1 MGMMVGLQMGME
13 TALFSISGVMIGWL
27 GTVPLAAHQV
37 VASIS
42 TLGFM
47 VYYGVGSAVSIRVSN
62 FFGQGRYCRSPTGNF
77 GRSSFAGIIGNLGFR
92 VLFVGAGAYRVVVYF
107 IR

>member
-47 VYYGVGSAVSIRVSN
+47 VYMELDRLFLSGVIFLR
-62 FFGQGRYCRSPTGNF
+62 
-77 GRSSFAGIIGNLGFR
+77 AGDIG
-92 VLFVGAGAYRVVVYF
+92 
-107 IR
+107 